1 VSARAIGS
9 GLRGAQ
15 REAGKLG
22 AFLRRD
28 FLVAWSYRVD
38 FLSDVAGL
46 FVQVFM
52 FYFIGLLVDPSK
64 LPSFGGD
71 PATYLEFV
79 AIGIVLGTFVQLA
92 LNQVAGAIREEQL
105 QGTLEVLML
114 SPTRTLTLQLGTL
127 AYDFIYVPIRMVLF
141 LTIIAVG
148 FGLDFEPSGLLPAV
162 VVLLAVIPFVW
173 GLGVVAGAAVIVFRR
188 GEGLVG
194 MGAGL
199 MTVAAGAY
207 FPLELLPPWL
217 QTAAEANPFAI
228 ALETMR
234 DAVLGGAGWSEVAPA
249 LALLLPMAAVSL
261 AVGYALYSRALHREL
276 RKGTLGDY

>member
-1 VSARAIGS
+1 MSARGAA
-9 GLRGAQ
+9 LRRNGAR
-15 REAGKLG
+15 REVGKLG

-28 FLVAWSYRVD
+28 LLVAWSYRVD
-38 FLSDVAGL
+38 FFSDAAGL

-52 FYFIGLLVDPSK
+52 FYFIGLLVDPTK

-71 PATYLEFV
+71 ATTYLEFV
-79 AIGIVLGTFVQLA
+79 AIGIVLGVFVQLA
-92 LNQVAGAIREEQL
+92 LSRVAGAIREEQL

-114 SPTRTLTLQLGTL
+114 TPTRSLTLQLGTL
-127 AYDFIYVPIRMVLF
+127 TYDFIYIPIRMALF
-141 LTIIAVG
+141 LVIIAVG
-148 FGLDFEPSGLLPAV
+148 FGLDFEPSGLLPAA

-173 GLGVVAGAAVIVFRR
+173 GLGVMSAAAVLAFRR
-188 GEGLVG
+188 GEGVVG
-194 MGAGL
+194 LFAGL
-199 MTVAAGAY
+199 LTVASGAY
-207 FPLELLPPWL
+207 FPLDLLPGWL

-234 DAVLGGAGWSEVAPA
+234 DAVLGGAGWSEVAPT

-261 AVGYALYSRALHREL
+261 AIGYALYGKALRREL

>member
-1 VSARAIGS
+1 MSARAQ
-9 GLRGAQ
+9 GLGGAR

-38 FLSDVAGL
+38 FLSDAAGL
-46 FVQVFM
+46 VVQVFM
-52 FYFIGLLVDPSK
+52 FYFIGLMVDPTK

-71 PATYLEFV
+71 RTTYLEFV
-79 AIGIVLGTFVQLA
+79 AIGIVLGTVVQLA
-92 LNQVAGAIREEQL
+92 LSRVAGAIREEQL

-114 SPTRTLTLQLGTL
+114 TPTRTLTLQLGTL
-127 AYDFIYVPIRMVLF
+127 AYAFIYVPIRTLLF
-141 LTIIAVG
+141 LVMIAVG
-148 FGLDFEPSGLLPAV
+148 FGLDFQISGLLPAV
-162 VVLLAVIPFVW
+162 AVLLAVLPFVW
-173 GLGVVAGAAVIVFRR
+173 GLGVIAAAAVLVFRR

-194 MGAGL
+194 MAAGL
-199 MTVAAGAY
+199 LTIASGAY
-207 FPLELLPPWL
+207 FPLDLLPPWL

-234 DAVLGGAGWSEVAPA
+234 DAVLGGAGWSEVAPT
-249 LALLLPMAAVSL
+249 LALLLPMAAASVT
-261 AVGYALYSRALHREL
+261 AGYLLYAKALRREL